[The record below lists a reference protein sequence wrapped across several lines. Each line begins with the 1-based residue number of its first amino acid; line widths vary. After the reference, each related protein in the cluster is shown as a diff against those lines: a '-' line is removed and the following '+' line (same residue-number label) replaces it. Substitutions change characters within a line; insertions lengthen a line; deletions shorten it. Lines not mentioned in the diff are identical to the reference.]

1 MKRRLT
7 IVGTICAVVAIVGY
21 GIAAAATGS
30 IGLSAGSSASVTC
43 GGSNLSV
50 SHRSA
55 TSVMLSCGGISQGST
70 TTIGSTNPTTPTP
83 TTGSTNPPP
92 TTPTTG
98 STNPPMT
105 TPTTGSTNPPA
116 TTAFWQPPLND
127 EFQWYLNGEI
137 NLNSTS
143 DMGTGLTAYNGD
155 TPPATNPTIYDIDGI
170 DNSAADVAALH
181 ALGAK
186 VVCYVET
193 GTAGDYYSAA
203 QEGIATSYYDQLQAA
218 GDLGNTLAG
227 YPERFINVNAP
238 SAVAIVESMIEQ
250 QCAGKG
256 FDGVETD
263 LDETG
268 GGNEGNTGF
277 SISLTQ
283 NVTYDQTIATFIHD
297 VGLAWFSKDLSDTGN
312 ASFVDALAPYAQA
325 IIDEQASQYQTIAL
339 DSVFVAA
346 GKPVF
351 DAEYLGDNTPAH
363 FCPADNAANVN
374 GTLFETNLDGPRLPC
389 R

>member
-7 IVGTICAVVAIVGY
+7 IVGTVCAVVAIVGY
-21 GIAAAATGS
+21 GIAVAATGS

-43 GGSNLSV
+43 AGSNLYV

-55 TSVMLSCGGISQGST
+55 TSVMLSCGGTSQTST
-70 TTIGSTNPTTPTP
+70 

-92 TTPTTG
+92 TTTPSPVASNPPPTTA
-98 STNPPMT
+98 PPTT
-105 TPTTGSTNPPA
+105 TPTTVVSNPPPT
-116 TTAFWQPPLND
+116 TTAYWQPPVND
-127 EFQWYLNGEI
+127 ELQWYLNGEI

-155 TPPATNPTIYDIDGI
+155 TAPGTNPTIYDIDGI

-186 VVCYVET
+186 VVCYVEI
-193 GTAGDYYSAA
+193 GTAGNYYSAG

-227 YPERFINVNAP
+227 YPERFIDINAP

-268 GGNEGNTGF
+268 SNNEGNTGF
-277 SISLTQ
+277 SISLAQ
-283 NVTYDQTIATFIHD
+283 NIAYDQTIATFIHD
-297 VGLAWFSKDLSDTGN
+297 AGLAWFSKDLSDTDS

-325 IIDEQASQYQTIAL
+325 IIDEQASQYQTIGL
-339 DSVFVAA
+339 DNVFVAA

-351 DAEYLGDNTPAH
+351 DAEYLGDDTPAN
-363 FCPADNAANVN
+363 FCPADNAANIN
-374 GTLFETNLDGPRLPC
+374 GTLFETNLNGPRQPC